1 MTLREQLCAAMRTL
15 IAESDITMTE
25 LARKTGMT
33 RRNIYRILKS
43 DNVSLCTFERIFAVL
58 GADIEIIVNGETV
71 KPLPPDYAAITA
83 RRRGRPPK
91 AVKSAETRF
100 FVEVGKNKQIL
111 GIKEVNPE
119 SKRSKPAKK
128 PWSWKLP
135 EPKPEPKPETKP
147 SVFTAGGTAFEVG
160 QKYLI
165 GKLPAHRQ
173 GAKNKLFSTST
184 SERYEY
190 AGKQMTFI
198 GKYGVNYTFKS
209 EAGTVTTFT
218 EFDLK
223 QRGMCRLT
231 ESDIRV

>member
-1 MTLREQLCAAMRTL
+1 MTLREQLCAAMRT
-15 IAESDITMTE
+15 IFAERSITITMSE
-25 LARKTGMT
+25 IARKTGMT
-33 RRNIYRILKS
+33 RGNIYRILKS
-43 DNVSLCTFERIFAVL
+43 DNVSLCTFERIFAAFD
-58 GADIEIIVNGETV
+58 ADIEIIVNGEKV

-91 AVKSAETRF
+91 QDEA
-100 FVEVGKNKQIL
+100 
-111 GIKEVNPE
+111 
-119 SKRSKPAKK
+119 KRVKPAKK
-128 PWSWKLP
+128 PWSWRLP
-135 EPKPEPKPETKP
+135 EQERKPEPKPETKP
-147 SVFTAGGTAFEVG
+147 SVFTAGDTAFEVG

-173 GAKNKLFSTST
+173 GAKNKLLSTST

-190 AGKQMTFI
+190 AGKTMTFI
-198 GKYGVNYTFKS
+198 GKFGVNYTFKS
-209 EAGTVTTFT
+209 DAGTVTTFT